1 MTSMPEGKMFV
12 DTNILIY
19 AFDVSAGEKHQVASH
34 ILTDLWNSGLG
45 VLSTQVLQE
54 FYINVVQKIQK
65 PIDQKIAQEIIRDLL
80 KWHVVVNNGDSILDA
95 IDISEK
101 HGYSFWDSLVIEAAL
116 TGGVSVLLSEDLQHG
131 QAISGVTI
139 RNPFKSLI
147 SEP

>member
-1 MTSMPEGKMFV
+1 MTEGKMFI

-19 AFDVSAGEKHQVASH
+19 AFDVSAGKKHQVASH
-34 ILTDLWNSGLG
+34 ILNDLWNSGLG

-65 PIDQKIAQEIIRDLL
+65 PIDQKMAQEIIRDLL

-101 HGYSFWDSLVIEAAL
+101 YGYSFWDSLIIEAAL

-131 QAISGVTI
+131 QIISGVTI
-139 RNPFKSLI
+139 SNPF
-147 SEP
+147 

>member
-1 MTSMPEGKMFV
+1 MPEGKMFI

-19 AFDVSAGEKHQVASH
+19 AFDVSAGKKHQVASH
-34 ILTDLWNSGLG
+34 ILSDLWNSGLG

-54 FYINVVQKIQK
+54 FYVNVVQKIQK
-65 PIDQKIAQEIIRDLL
+65 PIDQKMAQEIIRDLL

-101 HGYSFWDSLVIEAAL
+101 YGYSFWDSLIIEAAL

-131 QAISGVTI
+131 QVISGVTI
-139 RNPFKSLI
+139 SNPF
-147 SEP
+147 

>member
-1 MTSMPEGKMFV
+1 MISMTEGKMFI

-19 AFDVSAGEKHQVASH
+19 AFDVSAGKKHQVASH
-34 ILTDLWNSGLG
+34 ILNDLWNSGLG

-65 PIDQKIAQEIIRDLL
+65 PIDQKMAQEIIRDLL

-95 IDISEK
+95 IDISDK
-101 HGYSFWDSLVIEAAL
+101 YGYSFWDSLIIEAAL

-131 QAISGVTI
+131 QVISGVTI
-139 RNPFKSLI
+139 SNPF
-147 SEP
+147 

>member
-1 MTSMPEGKMFV
+1 MFI

-19 AFDVSAGEKHQVASH
+19 AFDVSAGKKHQVASH
-34 ILTDLWNSGLG
+34 ILSDLWNSGLG

-54 FYINVVQKIQK
+54 FYVNVVQKIQK
-65 PIDQKIAQEIIRDLL
+65 PIDQKMAKTIIRDLL
-80 KWHVVVNNGDSILDA
+80 KWQVVVNNGDSILDA

-101 HGYSFWDSLVIEAAL
+101 YGYSFWDSLIIEAAL

-139 RNPFKSLI
+139 SNPF
-147 SEP
+147 

>member
-1 MTSMPEGKMFV
+1 MISMPEGKMFI

-19 AFDVSAGEKHQVASH
+19 AFDVSAGKKHQVASH
-34 ILTDLWNSGLG
+34 ILSDLWNSGLG

-65 PIDQKIAQEIIRDLL
+65 PIDQKMAQEIIRDLL

-101 HGYSFWDSLVIEAAL
+101 YGYSFWDSLIIEAAL

-131 QAISGVTI
+131 QVISGVTI
-139 RNPFKSLI
+139 SNPF
-147 SEP
+147 

>member
-1 MTSMPEGKMFV
+1 MISMTEGKMFI

-19 AFDVSAGEKHQVASH
+19 AFDVSAGKKHQVASH
-34 ILTDLWNSGLG
+34 ILSDLWNSGLG

-65 PIDQKIAQEIIRDLL
+65 PIDQKMAQEIIRDLL

-101 HGYSFWDSLVIEAAL
+101 YGYSFWDSLIIEAAL

-131 QAISGVTI
+131 QVISGVTI
-139 RNPFKSLI
+139 SNPF
-147 SEP
+147 

>member
-1 MTSMPEGKMFV
+1 MTEGKMFI

-19 AFDVSAGEKHQVASH
+19 AFDVSAGKKHQVASH
-34 ILTDLWNSGLG
+34 ILSDLWNSGLG

-54 FYINVVQKIQK
+54 FYVNVVQKIQK
-65 PIDQKIAQEIIRDLL
+65 PIDQKMAQEIIRDLL

-101 HGYSFWDSLVIEAAL
+101 YGYSFWDSLIIEAAL

-131 QAISGVTI
+131 QIISGVTI
-139 RNPFKSLI
+139 SNPF
-147 SEP
+147 

>member
-1 MTSMPEGKMFV
+1 MISMTEGKMFI

-19 AFDVSAGEKHQVASH
+19 AFDVSAGKKHQVASH
-34 ILTDLWNSGLG
+34 ILNDLWNSGLG

-65 PIDQKIAQEIIRDLL
+65 PIDQKMAQEIIRDLL

-101 HGYSFWDSLVIEAAL
+101 YGYSFWDSLIIEAAL

-131 QAISGVTI
+131 QIISGVTI
-139 RNPFKSLI
+139 SNPF
-147 SEP
+147 